1 MKIAVIADSTAVM
14 GNVTHDHLYSVPL
27 KIIFEHES
35 YEDGIDLT
43 QETFFN
49 LLKTKTELP
58 TTSQPSIGEVEKMFT
73 DLLEIYDHIIYLT
86 ISSGISGTF
95 DSGMMARNLVDEN
108 RITVF
113 DTLGTSII
121 QKLMTLDTLKFI
133 DEGKSVEEIV
143 SHLEA
148 YRNKA
153 EIYLVVDDLKHLSR
167 TGRVSTTSAQIGSML
182 KIKPILQFA
191 DGKIELFKKVRS
203 AKKAHQALIDLAKEA
218 NLSDDDLL
226 MIAHADGIEYA
237 EAVKSEILKIYPNL
251 NIGIDPLSPVISV
264 HTGPKTIGVGWIRT

>member
-14 GNVTHDHLYSVPL
+14 GDITHDHLYSIPL

-43 QETFFN
+43 QDTFFN

-58 TTSQPSIGEVEKMFT
+58 TTSQPSIGEVEKMFK
-73 DLLEIYDHIIYLT
+73 DLLKNYDHIIYLT

-95 DSGMMARNLVDEN
+95 DSGMMARNLIDES

-121 QKLMTLDTLKFI
+121 QKLMTIETLKFV
-133 DEGKSVEEIV
+133 DQGKSVEEII
-143 SHLEA
+143 SCLES
-148 YRNKA
+148 YRKNF

-182 KIKPILQFA
+182 KIKPILHFI
-191 DGKIELFKKVRS
+191 DGKIDLFRKVRS
-203 AKKAHQALIDLAKEA
+203 SKKAHQVLIDMAKEA
-218 NLSDDDLL
+218 NLSEKDYI

-237 EAVKSEILKIYPNL
+237 EAVKLELLKIYPNL

-264 HTGPKTIGVGWIRT
+264 HTGPKTIGVGWIKV

>member
-14 GNVTHDHLYSVPL
+14 GDVTHDHLYSVPL

-73 DLLEIYDHIIYLT
+73 DLLETYDHIIYLT

-95 DSGMMARNLVDEN
+95 DSGMMARNLVDEK

-133 DEGKSVEEIV
+133 DEGKSVDEIINY
-143 SHLEA
+143 LEA

-167 TGRVSTTSAQIGSML
+167 TGRVSATSAQIGSML
-182 KIKPILQFA
+182 KIKPILKFEN
-191 DGKIELFKKVRS
+191 GKIDLFKKVRS

-218 NLSDDDLL
+218 GLSDKDLL
-226 MIAHADGIEYA
+226 MIAHADGIDYA